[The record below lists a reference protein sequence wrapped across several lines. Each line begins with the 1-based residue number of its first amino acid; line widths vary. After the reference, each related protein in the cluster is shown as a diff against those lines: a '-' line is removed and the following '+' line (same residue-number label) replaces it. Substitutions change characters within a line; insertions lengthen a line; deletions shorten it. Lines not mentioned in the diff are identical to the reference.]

1 MKLLQPKLFGVWLAL
16 SVSFVPSVWAES
28 SKTAASSAQ
37 QEKIDRL
44 VDRAALTEANR
55 AIKTTLEQLKKT
67 QRLKLGHEREEMLLF
82 KLGDLQHQRAELEFR
97 VGMHQKSDGKYR
109 KALEESIRTL
119 TEVATR
125 FPHTE
130 EMARLLFLRARAYSD
145 LDKPQLAEKDF
156 LKITDKF
163 PEFEQVDSARVALA
177 GIYTERTDH
186 KQAIQALKP
195 IRANP
200 ESAFYPHALQQMAWS
215 YFNLEQTDEAIEAAF
230 DVVRHL
236 RAKIDAK
243 EAGNTD
249 SSVMERAMQDI
260 ATFYGEAVE
269 RDPQTYTPAAAWKL
283 FTQIH
288 KKSEL
293 EESVGLS
300 PMSVRLAKILRSKSM
315 GKELKEWAALLWKE
329 RPTLETT
336 VSVDYL
342 MREYSD
348 LQNDWKVS
356 LEIPPIAKAKADPT
370 LWESHRKL
378 YSSIQAR
385 IQELLK
391 KNPNAPIEKSLPWLE
406 RLEQSYIAF
415 LAITADSKDPRYFQA
430 ELQLLRA
437 QLAVLD
443 QKKLRRKFEI
453 VGSSTQSPGKNPGLV
468 PAYAPV
474 LARMERL
481 LPQLPKDQLAPLL
494 LEKSKMHYEQGER
507 ALALQGLD
515 TLVSQSSAKQGQT
528 EARAALAALLDQSI
542 LDEDRARLEQL
553 ISKRR
558 DFKGDEA
565 ALSLLDKAELQ
576 RDVLVLKKPKDAS
589 EKAGAIDR
597 LVARKDLPVDLSDY
611 ALGEKATL
619 LRTQIEPQKLG
630 ELLGLLS
637 RQSKPEINAAPILLL
652 AYSKGEEH
660 TWLTR
665 PGFCQAAA
673 TQALCAQLTALRQI
687 DLPLSKTEGMSLLKE
702 LLKTQSA
709 PERVPQGLRLLAQ
722 AKGFGFK
729 DRNSILR
736 AVARGWKDLHPV
748 LQWQLLPRWLKGSSE
763 LLSLQASNLKAIS
776 PISVPHQ
783 ASEAHLVHRMDLLK
797 SFENLSKDLSEMGLL
812 ETALASLDAQVQV
825 TADFSEDL
833 NLVVK
838 SPGAPGELA
847 GLLQGVAGKV
857 EALRKTAA
865 EEKTKLGELVAKT
878 EPRIQQTQGLG
889 LPKSF
894 DASKLPS
901 HVWAFLKS
909 QDFDP
914 ATRNHV
920 LARILWHQGA
930 RHAAAQLLPATTALV
945 VGQR

>member
-1 MKLLQPKLFGVWLAL
+1 VKLSQPKFLVVWFAL
-16 SVSFVPSVWAES
+16 SVSFVPSVWAET

-44 VDRAALTEANR
+44 VDRAALIEANR

-230 DVVRHL
+230 DVVKHL

-283 FTQIH
+283 FTQVQ

-293 EESVGLS
+293 DESVALS
-300 PMSVRLAKILRSKSM
+300 PMSIRLAKILRSKSM
-315 GKELKEWAALLWKE
+315 GKELKEWASLLWKE

-356 LEIPPIAKAKADPT
+356 LEIPPIAKAKADST

-391 KNPNAPIEKSLPWLE
+391 KNPNAPVEKSLPWLE

-453 VGSSTQSPGKNPGLV
+453 VASSAKSPGLV
-468 PAYAPV
+468 AAYAPV

-481 LPQLPKDQLAPLL
+481 IPQLPKDQLAPLL

-515 TLVSQSSAKQGQT
+515 TLVSQASGKQGQT

-558 DFKGDEA
+558 DFKGDDA
-565 ALSLLDKAELQ
+565 ALSLMDKAELQ

-652 AYSKGEEH
+652 AYSKGEENA
-660 TWLTR
+660 WLTR
-665 PGFCQAAA
+665 PGFCQTTS
-673 TQALCAQLTALRQI
+673 TQALCAQLTALRQL
-687 DLPLSKTEGMSLLKE
+687 DLPLSKTQGMTVLKE
-702 LLKTQSA
+702 LLKTHSA
-709 PERVPQGLRLLAQ
+709 PDRALQGLRLLAQ

-729 DRNSILR
+729 DRSSILR

-748 LQWQLLPRWLKGSSE
+748 LQWQLLPRWLKGSTE
-763 LLSLQASNLKAIS
+763 LLSLQASTLRTIS

-838 SPGAPGELA
+838 APGAPGELA

-889 LPKSF
+889 FPKSF

-920 LARILWHQGA
+920 LARILWNQGA